1 MNWHNRTIGKE
12 ELQRHM
18 RIDAREN
25 EAGRLG
31 KKGSTCSA
39 NQLTGFY
46 RMETLAFNQLSESKQ
61 IC

>member
-1 MNWHNRTIGKE
+1 
-12 ELQRHM
+12 M

-25 EAGRLG
+25 EADRLG